1 MKTTK
6 YTLAFLLC
14 LLLCACGGNNA
25 GKTDGLTG
33 KVTLPEYEGKQVYLE
48 TTSATAQK
56 VDSAVVKN
64 GKFAFTFSDSIP
76 QVYTLVLGTSAD
88 DQYPITLPVVS
99 EKGAISVVMGKLV
112 LTSGTPLND
121 NLQDFLLA
129 VSNFTDKAMKQE
141 KPDMQQVKAD
151 FSKLVE
157 GAIMQN
163 IKTPVGIYIYK
174 NYSKNLTEAQAA
186 KILDAASESFKEA
199 VK

>member
-48 TTSATAQK
+48 TTLGDSQK

-64 GKFAFTFSDSIP
+64 GKFTFTFSDSIP
-76 QVYTLVLGTSAD
+76 QVYTLVLGTSAN

-99 EKGAISVVMGKLV
+99 EKGSISVVMGKLV

-174 NYSKNLTEAQAA
+174 NYSKNLTDEQAA